1 MTSAGIVGLLTIA
14 SSLYLFFS
22 VREVVGNLFERE
34 RRKNPLPP
42 FDCLDV
48 IPTSET
54 SYYKGFKMI
63 IRYKPFLILTG
74 ATVASILATQVLSL
88 APSRMEHLA
97 RVPF

>member
-22 VREVVGNLFERE
+22 VREVVGNLFERNA
-34 RRKNPLPP
+34 RIPLTP
-42 FDCLDV
+42 FDYLDV

-74 ATVASILATQVLSL
+74 ATVASILATQVPSL
-88 APSRMEHLA
+88 APSRREHLA
-97 RVPF
+97 RAHF